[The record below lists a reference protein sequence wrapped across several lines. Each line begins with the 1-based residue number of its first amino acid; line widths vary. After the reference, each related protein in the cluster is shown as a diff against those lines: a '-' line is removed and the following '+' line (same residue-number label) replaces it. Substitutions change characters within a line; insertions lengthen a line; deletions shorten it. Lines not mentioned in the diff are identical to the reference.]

1 MKLQVEGKGYGF
13 AHVGSSKGF
22 KEINRYNCSDPT
34 VVMPPYRI
42 QISRARFVLEH
53 IEHFNIRAIRQLDG
67 YYLKD
72 RALNVEIR

>member
-34 VVMPPYRI
+34 VVIPPYRY
-42 QISRARFVLEH
+42 QELVLYQEH
-53 IEHFNIRAIRQLDG
+53 IKHFNIRAIRQLDG